1 MDPSK
6 KPSPPRPP
14 VLQKMGTFDFLQ
26 QLSTAVAKH
35 HEKLESSN
43 EPSDTSDSE
52 LPKTPDLSKK
62 TKPPPI
68 PSKKL
73 KPPPIPLEK
82 PKPPDPSEEPEPP
95 DSSEEPVIRNRTSDP
110 KMMEKQKSWR
120 EDSINEEN
128 KSRFTGNFY
137 KILKE
142 SLDTERTYIK
152 DLEVLL
158 EYYSVIVAEFTKTH
172 SERLVDPIPEGLTK
186 TKIKKIFEKVPSLL
200 NFHQEQFPVFEKVTS
215 EPKAISDVLLRKK
228 NKILRLYGD
237 FIIDMSANLEVLD
250 EFNEYFF
257 VSLFIF

>member
-82 PKPPDPSEEPEPP
+82 PKP
-95 DSSEEPVIRNRTSDP
+95 SS
-110 KMMEKQKSWR
+110 
-120 EDSINEEN
+120 
-128 KSRFTGNFY
+128 
-137 KILKE
+137 
-142 SLDTERTYIK
+142 
-152 DLEVLL
+152 
-158 EYYSVIVAEFTKTH
+158 
-172 SERLVDPIPEGLTK
+172 
-186 TKIKKIFEKVPSLL
+186 L
-200 NFHQEQFPVFEKVTS
+200 NYH
-215 EPKAISDVLLRKK
+215 
-228 NKILRLYGD
+228 
-237 FIIDMSANLEVLD
+237 M
-250 EFNEYFF
+250 
-257 VSLFIF
+257 